1 VSIIPPCCRVWTK
14 SKGLPHIDLV
24 RKRLVSINASREV
37 DAQLENV
44 WDIVADVDNDPKYWS
59 GLSSIQNKR
68 REGNLIEREV
78 RVGFMHSAASQR
90 ITLRPMESI
99 SLTMTKGPM
108 IGSRVTTLSPLD
120 NGKKTR
126 IDISWNFKIS
136 SGIPSFAQS
145 FMKGQIE
152 NGTKDA
158 LEKILN
164 AAKKQRSNSISNS
177 GSVAMRNSPTETML
191 GNVGSETR
199 IAI

>member
-1 VSIIPPCCRVWTK
+1 
-14 SKGLPHIDLV
+14 
-24 RKRLVSINASREV
+24 LVSINASREV

-44 WDIVADVDNDPKYWS
+44 WDVVADVDNDPKYWS
-59 GLSSIQNKR
+59 GLSSMQNKR
-68 REGNLIEREV
+68 REGNVIEREV
-78 RVGFMHSAASQR
+78 KVGFMHSGASQT

-99 SLTMTKGPM
+99 SLAMTKGPM

-120 NGKKTR
+120 NGTKTR

-152 NGTKDA
+152 NGTKEA
-158 LEKILN
+158 LEKIAK
-164 AAKKQRSNSISNS
+164 AAEKQGLKSNSGPKS
-177 GSVAMRNSPTETML
+177 GSVAMRNSPTRTKL